1 MAKKRTTD
9 SFDLERRAFNGD
21 EKAQRILERRRKEYN
36 KQLNTVARARINDL
50 THNSNITPPEKQGWT
65 AEDEVRRKA
74 DVKKYLEEKKLKE
87 LEEERKKHE
96 SGKTV
101 NGVVYV
107 SAYTRSKPGR
117 R

>member
-36 KQLNTVARARINDL
+36 KQLDVIAKSRINEL
-50 THNSNITPPEKQGWT
+50 KSQRQNPIQGPKEPPMGIKPSPFSKNIS
-65 AEDEVRRKA
+65 D
-74 DVKKYLEEKKLKE
+74 
-87 LEEERKKHE
+87 EERKKLEELKKSREKHE

>member
-1 MAKKRTTD
+1 MAKDYSKYKNED
-9 SFDLERRAFNGD
+9 YIIQGNYVFDKKAIRKQQAEAKAF
-21 EKAQRILERRRKEYN
+21 K
-36 KQLNTVARARINDL
+36 
-50 THNSNITPPEKQGWT
+50 
-65 AEDEVRRKA
+65 
-74 DVKKYLEEKKLKE
+74 EKKLKE